1 MGAAARQPPLQPSLK
16 ASSFMPDLFPHQL
29 AGAQFLASRRAALLA
44 DEQRVGKTPTSIRA
58 CDYIM
63 ARRILVVTTASARGQ
78 WAREFYEWGF
88 PRDIQV
94 IYRGTDRIRDEAE
107 AVVVG
112 WGMVDALFDKLCAIS
127 WDVLLIDECHNAKNP
142 AALRTTALYGGS
154 TAGLVECAKRVWCL
168 SGTPAA
174 NSPADLWP
182 MLNALAPER
191 LDGIKDYDA
200 FVARY
205 CVTKLKRIGGIM
217 RPVIKGGKNL
227 EELSARIEGFWLRRT
242 QADVGIREPIYSVFA
257 LSVDKLPAELM
268 NEAGAQEVFDA
279 IETGETK
286 TLEMHLGP
294 LRRLTGAIKA
304 HAVIQAVSEMLE
316 DRQLD
321 KIVLAAWHTDVVDLL
336 WTGLAKYGVCG
347 VDGRTSAIQRD
358 KEVAKFKQANFRV
371 FVGQI
376 IAAGEALDLSSAAEL
391 WFVEPSFT
399 PKDMAQMSKRIT
411 HHHQKRQPL
420 VRVCALA
427 GSLDEAFMS
436 ILARKVASIRELM
449 DVAK

>member
-1 MGAAARQPPLQPSLK
+1 
-16 ASSFMPDLFPHQL
+16 MPDLFPHQL
-29 AGAQFLASRRAALLA
+29 EGAQFLASRRTALLA

-63 ARRILVVTTASARGQ
+63 ARRILVVTTASARAQ
-78 WAREFYEWGF
+78 WGREFREWGH
-88 PRDIQV
+88 PRNIQV
-94 IYRGTDRIRDEAE
+94 IYSGNDRVLPDTE
-107 AVVVG
+107 VLVVG
-112 WGMVDALFDKLCAIS
+112 WGMLAQIVYALRLRSWDALL
-127 WDVLLIDECHNAKNP
+127 VDESHNAKSP
-142 AALRTTALYGGS
+142 VAKRTDALYGAGS
-154 TAGLVECAKRVWCL
+154 LAQRAGHVWCL
-168 SGTPAA
+168 SGTPCA

-191 LDGIKDYDA
+191 LLGIADYDA
-200 FVARY
+200 FIERY
-205 CVTKLKRIGGIM
+205 CVVQHRRIGGVM

-227 EELSARIEGFWLRRT
+227 EELSARLEGFWLRRT

-257 LSVDKLPAELM
+257 LHVDKLPAALLQET
-268 NEAGAQEVFDA
+268 GAQEVFDA

-286 TLEMHLGP
+286 SLEMHLGP
-294 LRRLTGAIKA
+294 LRRLTGTIKA
-304 HAVIQAVSEMLE
+304 HAVIQAVAERL
-316 DRQLD
+316 DDGQLD
-321 KIVLAAWHTDVVDLL
+321 KIVLAAWHTDVIDLL

-347 VDGRTSAIQRD
+347 VDGRTAPDKRD
-358 KEVAKFKQANFRV
+358 AQVQAFKRADRRV

-411 HHHQKRQPL
+411 HHNQKRQPL

-427 GSLDEAFMS
+427 GSLDEAFMA
-436 ILARKVASIRELM
+436 LLTRKVASIRQLM
-449 DVAK
+449 ENAK

>member
-1 MGAAARQPPLQPSLK
+1 
-16 ASSFMPDLFPHQL
+16 MPDLFPHQL

-58 CDYIM
+58 CDYVM

-78 WAREFYEWGF
+78 WAREFHEWGL
-88 PRDIQV
+88 PRDVQV
-94 IYRGTDRIRDEAE
+94 IYRGTDRVRDEAE
-107 AVVVG
+107 VVVVG
-112 WGMVDALFDKLCAIS
+112 WGMVDALFYKLCVTP
-127 WDVLLIDECHNAKNP
+127 WDVLLVDESHNAKNP
-142 AALRTTALYGGS
+142 VAQRTVALYGDGDR
-154 TAGLVECAKRVWCL
+154 AGLIGTTRHVWCL

-191 LDGIKDYDA
+191 LDGVRDYDS
-200 FVARY
+200 FVRRY

-257 LSVDKLPAELM
+257 LSVDKLPAELT

-347 VDGRTSAIQRD
+347 VDGRTAPTQRD

-427 GSLDEAFMS
+427 GSLDEAFMA
-436 ILARKVASIRELM
+436 LLTRKVASIRQLM
-449 DVAK
+449 ENAK

>member
-1 MGAAARQPPLQPSLK
+1 
-16 ASSFMPDLFPHQL
+16 MPDLFPHQL
-29 AGAQFLASRRAALLA
+29 EGAAFLASRRAALLA
-44 DEQRVGKTPTSIRA
+44 DEQRVGKTPTAIRA
-58 CDYIM
+58 CDYLM

-78 WAREFYEWGF
+78 WAREFHEWGF
-88 PRDIQV
+88 PRDVQV
-94 IYRGTDRIRDEAE
+94 IYSGNDRIRPDAE
-107 AVVVG
+107 VAIVG
-112 WGMVDALFDKLCAIS
+112 WGMVDKLAYALRMVQ
-127 WDVLLIDECHNAKNP
+127 WDVLLIDESHNAKNP
-142 AALRTTALYGGS
+142 AANRTDALYGAGS
-154 TAGLVECAKRVWCL
+154 LVKRASHVWCL

-191 LDGIKDYDA
+191 LGGIKDFDA

-205 CVTKLKRIGGIM
+205 CVVKLKRIGGIM
-217 RPVIKGGKNL
+217 RPVIKGGQNL

-257 LSVDKLPAELM
+257 LSVDKLPSELLQ
-268 NEAGAQEVFDA
+268 ETGAQEVFDA

-294 LRRLTGAIKA
+294 LRRLTGSIKA

-321 KIVLAAWHTDVVDLL
+321 KIVLAAWHTDVIDLL

-347 VDGRTSAIQRD
+347 VDGRTHPTQRD
-358 KEVAKFKQANFRV
+358 VQVARFREPPYRV

-427 GSLDEAFMS
+427 GSLDEAFMAT
-436 ILARKVASIRELM
+436 LTRKVASIRQLM
-449 DVAK
+449 ENAK